1 MAHGGVKQLSVLAEN
16 KRGALAE
23 LCSELAKA
31 AVNIRAL
38 MVPEEGRVAPIRMVV
53 SDLAAAV
60 KVFGRLGLK
69 FNEEEVVSARLTD
82 RPGALGRITRKLS
95 NHNIDVKYAYG
106 SILPGAEKATVILAV
121 SDVQAASKVIG

>member
-1 MAHGGVKQLSVLAEN
+1 MAVVKQLSVLIEN
-16 KRGALAE
+16 KQGSLAE

-38 MVPEEGRVAPIRMVV
+38 MVPEEGRVAPIRLVV

-60 KVFGRLGLK
+60 KVFERLGVK
-69 FNEEEVVSARLTD
+69 FNQEEVVAARLSD
-82 RPGALGRITRKLS
+82 RPGALGKITRKLS

-106 SILPGAEKATVILAV
+106 SILPGADKASVILAV
-121 SDVQAASKVIG
+121 SDVKAAAKVIG

>member
-1 MAHGGVKQLSVLAEN
+1 MAVVKQLSVLTEN

-38 MVPEEGRVAPIRMVV
+38 MVPEEGRIAPIRMVV

-60 KVFGRLGLK
+60 KVFGRMGLK
-69 FNEEEVVSARLTD
+69 FNEEEVVAAHLAD
-82 RPGALGRITRKLS
+82 RPGSLGKMTRKLS
-95 NHNIDVKYAYG
+95 NHNIDVKYLYG
-106 SILPGAEKATVILAV
+106 SIVPGADNATVILAV
-121 SDVQAASKVIG
+121 SDVKAAAKMMG